1 MTHGDDSKA
10 RLHEDIARRWFTEGW
25 TGDVG
30 FADVIFDPAF
40 MGNGVQIGPR
50 GPRRHVLGRLAGF
63 PDLETDIEDLISS
76 GDRVVTRLR
85 WSGTH
90 RGPYGGVAATG
101 RRVVLDVIVLW
112 RFRDGKVVEDWT
124 IQDWLS
130 YLHQVGAIPADQ
142 FRNGPEPQP

>member
-1 MTHGDDSKA
+1 VSLGDHAQVD
-10 RLHEDIARRWFTEGW
+10 RQRDIARRWFTEGW
-25 TGDVG
+25 AGDVG
-30 FADVIFDPAF
+30 LADLIFDPAF
-40 MGNGVQIGPR
+40 MGNGVEIGPQ
-50 GPRRHVLGRLAGF
+50 GPRRHVLSRLAGF

-76 GDRVVTRLR
+76 GDHVVIRLQ

-101 RRVVLDVIVLW
+101 RHVELGAMVLW